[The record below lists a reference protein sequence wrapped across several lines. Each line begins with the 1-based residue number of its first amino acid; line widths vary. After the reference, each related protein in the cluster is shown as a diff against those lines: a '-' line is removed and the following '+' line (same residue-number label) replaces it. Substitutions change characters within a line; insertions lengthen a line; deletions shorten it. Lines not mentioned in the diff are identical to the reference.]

1 MADMLVV
8 AVFEDERVAWDAVVS
23 AAELAATGQSGLH
36 DACLVVRAPDG
47 TVHMRETRD
56 ISPSKAGWY
65 GGAWGLVGG
74 AILGFPLAIAA
85 ASAGLGVFV
94 ARRRD
99 LGVTDE
105 FERAVADRLEP
116 GRSAAVVL
124 VDDVLTPRVEAAAQK
139 RGAWTKTVTLADV
152 QSVTPLR

>member
-1 MADMLVV
+1 
-8 AVFEDERVAWDAVVS
+8 
-23 AAELAATGQSGLH
+23 
-36 DACLVVRAPDG
+36 
-47 TVHMRETRD
+47 MRETRD

-124 VDDVLTPRVEAAAQK
+124 VDAELTPRVEAAARK
-139 RGAWTKTVTLADV
+139 RGAWTKTVTLGDA